1 MPDLL
6 LELLSE
12 EIPARMQK
20 RAREDLLRLM
30 EAELKAAGLE
40 WRAARAFSTPRRLTL
55 AAFGLPAETAA
66 QVEER
71 KGPRIDA
78 PDAAI
83 EGFLRSTGLTI
94 EELEV
99 RPDDRGAVYFALRKK
114 PGRSTVEALGEI
126 VPRVIQSFPWPKS
139 MRWGSG
145 TLRWVRPLRS
155 IVCLF
160 GEKGAAQEVP
170 LQVENV
176 PSGRVTSGHRVHSSG
191 PIEVHGP
198 EDYVEKLARAS
209 VILDQDARRKYLWD
223 QAAALAEKAGLEILP
238 DEALLEETT
247 GLVEWPT
254 PILGRVDKEF
264 SQLPP
269 EVLQTSMRE
278 HQKYFALHRPGDPQ
292 IVAFI
297 AAANLRPQDGG
308 AKMRA
313 GYERVLRA
321 RLSDARFFWENDLAL
336 PLEARLDRLD
346 HIVFHARLGA
356 QSDRVGRIRALAGE
370 VAEAFGANP
379 EIVDRAALLA
389 KADLV
394 TEMVGEFPELQG
406 RMGRR
411 YAEAHG
417 EDPQVAEAIEE
428 HYRPIGAQDGAPNSN
443 AAAAVAVADRLDL
456 LVCFWIINEKPTGSK
471 DPFGLRRAAV
481 GVLRILIEG
490 LRRVDLED
498 LAQRHYFLAERARQ
512 HVEQTERGAEGA
524 VRRNLS
530 VRVLD
535 RLYEGD
541 EAGALLAADLDR
553 DKSLAVLAKDWKER
567 SITIADDLM
576 RFFADRLTAL
586 MRDEMGLR
594 HDIVSAALNRGGAR
608 NPALAVLRANRLTNF
623 LATPD
628 AQNLLAVYKRAAN
641 ILRAEERKENVDY
654 SRHPDPALLQLPQER
669 ALNEAVSKAEIMVGE
684 ALKHEDLD
692 TALTSLAKMR
702 APLDDFFR
710 DVTVNAEDPA
720 LRRNR
725 LRLLSRL
732 RSLMLEVADF
742 DALEG

>member
-20 RAREDLLRLM
+20 RAREDLHRLM

-40 WRAARAFSTPRRLTL
+40 WRVARAFSTPRRLAL

-71 KGPRIDA
+71 KGPRVDA

-83 EGFLRSTGLTI
+83 EGFLRSTGLTLD
-94 EELEV
+94 ELEV
-99 RPDDRGAVYFALRKK
+99 RPDERGAVYFAVRRK
-114 PGRSTVEALGEI
+114 PGRATAEALREI
-126 VPRVIQSFPWPKS
+126 VPRVIQGFPWPKS

-155 IVCLF
+155 IICLF
-160 GEKGAAQEVP
+160 GEKGAAQVVP
-170 LQVENV
+170 VEVENV
-176 PSGRVTSGHRVHSSG
+176 PCGRTTWGHRVHAPA
-191 PIEVHGP
+191 PIEVTGP
-198 EDYVEKLARAS
+198 EDYVEKLARAF
-209 VILDQDARRKYLWD
+209 VVLDQDARRKYLTD
-223 QAAALAEKAGLEILP
+223 QIAARLASSGLEMLP
-238 DEALLEETT
+238 DEALMEEVT
-247 GLVEWPT
+247 GLVEWPN
-254 PILGRVDKEF
+254 PLVGAVDPEF
-264 SQLPP
+264 QELPA

-278 HQKYFALHRPGDPQ
+278 HQKYFSLRKPGEEK
-292 IVAFI
+292 ISGFV

-308 AKMRA
+308 ARMLA

-321 RLSDARFFWENDLAL
+321 RLSDARFFWENDLAT
-336 PLEARLDRLD
+336 PLDARLERLN

-356 QSDRVGRIRALAGE
+356 QGDRVARLRALSAE
-370 VAEAFGANP
+370 VGEAFGADP

-394 TEMVGEFPELQG
+394 TDMVGEFPELQG

-411 YAEAHG
+411 YAEAAG

-428 HYRPIGAQDGAPNSN
+428 HYRPVGAQDGTPRSA

-456 LVCFWIINEKPTGSK
+456 LVCFWTIDEKPTGSK

-481 GVLRILIEG
+481 GILRIMMENA
-490 LRRVDLED
+490 RRADLEE
-498 LAQRHYFLAERARQ
+498 LAERHYFLAERARQ
-512 HVEQTERGAEGA
+512 HVEQSERGAEGA

-541 EAGALLAADLDR
+541 ENAAMAAADLDR
-553 DKSLAVLAKDWKER
+553 DKSLGVLARGWKEK
-567 SITIADDLM
+567 SLALSHDLM
-576 RFFADRLTAL
+576 SFFTDRLTAL
-586 MRDEMGLR
+586 MRDEMGFR
-594 HDIVSAALNRGGAR
+594 HDVVSAVLNQGSAR
-608 NPALAVLRANRLTNF
+608 DPALAMIQARMLTEF
-623 LATPD
+623 LAQSD
-628 AQNLLAVYKRAAN
+628 SQNLLAAYKRAAN
-641 ILRAEERKENVDY
+641 ILRAEERKESVDF
-654 SRHPDPALLQLPQER
+654 SRHPDPALFQLVAEK
-669 ALNEAVSKAEIMVGE
+669 ALHEAANVVEAQAQL
-684 ALKHEDLD
+684 ALKREDFQG
-692 TALTSLAKMR
+692 ALMAMTRLR
-702 APLDDFFR
+702 EPLDDFFR

-732 RSLMLEVADF
+732 RALMLEAADF